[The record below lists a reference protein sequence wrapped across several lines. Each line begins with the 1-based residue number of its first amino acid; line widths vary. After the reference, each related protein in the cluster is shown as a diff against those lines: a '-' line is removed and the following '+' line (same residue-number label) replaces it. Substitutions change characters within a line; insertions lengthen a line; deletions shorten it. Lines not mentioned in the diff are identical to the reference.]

1 MVEED
6 KGPEKIFPRFS
17 AIVHVEDKVTG
28 SIYEGEIETA
38 VNLIFSEFELHGT
51 ENQEDKLPIE
61 IRIENLI
68 IDPVSGGVEPAVI
81 LRNHN
86 GERIIQI
93 LGKRVPQSG
102 GKEYYS
108 LNRPPYNLDDN
119 YKATETDFRVILHE
133 LKVN

>member
-1 MVEED
+1 MVEKD
-6 KGPEKIFPRFS
+6 KGSEKIFPGFS
-17 AIVHVEDKVTG
+17 AVVHVEDKVTG
-28 SIYEGEIETA
+28 SIYGGIIKTA
-38 VNLIFSEFELHGT
+38 VNLIFSEFELHGI

-61 IRIENLI
+61 IR

-93 LGKRVPQSG
+93 LGKRVPKSG

-108 LNRPPYNLDDN
+108 LNRPPYNLD
-119 YKATETDFRVILHE
+119 YKPTKTDFRVFFDE
-133 LKVN
+133 PQVG